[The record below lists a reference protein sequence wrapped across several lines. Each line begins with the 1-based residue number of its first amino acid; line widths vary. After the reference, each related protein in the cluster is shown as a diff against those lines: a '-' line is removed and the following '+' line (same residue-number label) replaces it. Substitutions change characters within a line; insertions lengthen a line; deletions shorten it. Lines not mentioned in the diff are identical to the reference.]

1 MTQAKL
7 KKTFY
12 SNGKL
17 FLIGEYTVIDGS
29 EAFALPTIYGQ
40 YLYVENTDNNF
51 IEWKSYDADKSL
63 WFETQLT
70 TNDIRKE
77 VKTGNKV
84 TDTLINILH
93 IADKL
98 NPSILQENNGYS
110 ISTVLTFSRNWG
122 LGSSSTLI
130 NNIAQWFQIDA
141 YKLLAE
147 SFGGSGYDIACAQY
161 NTPIIFQKT
170 EDKPKVRSIEFNPD
184 FLDKLYFVYLNKKQN
199 TRSSVVAYRE
209 NIKDIPT
216 LNEQVNAIIEQ
227 ASTTNNFET
236 FCTLLDKHSD
246 LMSKPLQMKT
256 IKEELFP
263 DFNGTLKSLGAWGG
277 DFILAASEENPTQ
290 YFRSKGYETVIP
302 YSDMILKKR
311 E

>member
-1 MTQAKL
+1 M

-40 YLYVENTDNNF
+40 YLYVENTENDF

-63 WFETQLT
+63 WFETKLT
-70 TNDIRKE
+70 TDNIRKE

-84 TDTLINILH
+84 TDILINILH

-110 ISTVLTFSRNWG
+110 ISTLLTFSRNWG

-130 NNIAQWFQIDA
+130 NNIAQWFEIDA

-199 TRSSVVAYRE
+199 TRSSVAAYRE
-209 NIKDIPT
+209 NAKDIPL
-216 LNEQVNAIIEQ
+216 LNEQVNTIIEQ
-227 ASTTNNFET
+227 ASITNNFET
-236 FCTLLDKHSD
+236 FCTLLNKHSD

-302 YSDMILKKR
+302 YSDMILKKQ

>member
-1 MTQAKL
+1 M

-40 YLYVENTDNNF
+40 YLYVENTENDF

-63 WFETQLT
+63 WFETKLT
-70 TNDIRKE
+70 TDNIRKE

-84 TDTLINILH
+84 TDILINILH

-110 ISTVLTFSRNWG
+110 ISTLLTFSRNWG

-199 TRSSVVAYRE
+199 TRSSVAAYRE
-209 NIKDIPT
+209 NAKDIPL
-216 LNEQVNAIIEQ
+216 LNEQVNTIIEK
-227 ASTTNNFET
+227 ASITNNFET
-236 FCTLLDKHSD
+236 FCTLLNKHSD

-302 YSDMILKKR
+302 YSDMILKKQ